1 MAYTNHSDRNS
12 QADASLNNP
21 YTNEKY
27 RGFPAESESLV
38 SWNTDRGRNH
48 SDIKSSPAADH
59 STLTLA
65 ISPASLGSEYQTSPR
80 SMKHTTCHYWDKGR
94 QKGQKGCMWTSEEC
108 NYAHEP
114 RAIVADAPIHLEP
127 GSEFSVLLFTYSR
140 GAGPRTDHK
149 P

>member
-1 MAYTNHSDRNS
+1 MAYTNHSEPYL

-27 RGFPAESESLV
+27 RGFSGESEPLL
-38 SWNTDRGRNH
+38 SWNTDHGGTY

-59 STLTLA
+59 RSA
-65 ISPASLGSEYQTSPR
+65 ISPASLGSSPR
-80 SMKHTTCHYWDKGR
+80 SVKHITCHYWHKGLLE
-94 QKGQKGCMWTSEEC
+94 GLEGCKKTSEEC
-108 NYAHEP
+108 NYAHEIRP
-114 RAIVADAPIHLEP
+114 IIADAPIHREP

-140 GAGPRTDHK
+140 SAGPRADHK